1 MEPKRIKQK
10 GKRPRLR
17 LIRCDSCHKIFF
29 GTVKIVAAPE
39 DVPPFR
45 VDAVAAEE
53 DTFLALSAKPKACE
67 NNEHPIRMMT
77 KVFELRPE
85 PPGKILVKGRN
96 PLQFLAIVHDLN
108 REPSWKEEWISNA
121 LEGIFREA
129 ERRRISSLALP
140 MLGTRYG
147 SLENERF
154 LMLLRNSLEQNP
166 LKNLK
171 HIWLMTP
178 QKGSL
183 RILEIF
189 KTLFLP

>member
-1 MEPKRIKQK
+1 MEIKRIK

-17 LIRCDSCHKIFF
+17 LIRCDSCHKIPF
-29 GTVKIVAAPE
+29 GAVTIVAAPK
-39 DVPPFR
+39 DVPPFM

-53 DTFLALSAKPKACE
+53 DTFLALSAEPKACE

-77 KVFELRPE
+77 KVIELRPE
-85 PPGKILVKGRN
+85 PPGKILVKGKD

-108 REPSWKEEWISNA
+108 QEPSWKEEWVSNA
-121 LEGIFREA
+121 LEGILREA

-147 SLENERF
+147 SLESKCF
-154 LMLLRNSLEQNP
+154 LMLLRNALERNP
-166 LKNLK
+166 PKNLK
-171 HIWLMTP
+171 RIWLIIP
-178 QKGSL
+178 QVGSL

>member
-1 MEPKRIKQK
+1 MELKRIKGK

-39 DVPPFR
+39 DVPPFK

-53 DTFLALSAKPKACE
+53 DTFLALSAEPKACE

-77 KVFELRPE
+77 KVFELSPE

-96 PLQFLAIVHDLN
+96 PLLFLAIVHDLN
-108 REPSWKEEWISNA
+108 KEPSWKEEWISTA
-121 LEGIFREA
+121 LEGILREA
-129 ERRRISSLALP
+129 ERRRVSSLALP
-140 MLGTRYG
+140 LLGTRHG
-147 SLENERF
+147 SLENNRF
-154 LMLLRNSLEQNP
+154 LMLLRNALERNP
-166 LKNLK
+166 PKNLK
-171 HIWLMTP
+171 RIWLMTP
-178 QKGSL
+178 QEGSL